1 MNRKMTN
8 PALLSHPQLKDILMA
23 VKNMKLE
30 GVAIQ
35 KIANELTRNFKS
47 PTPKKQA
54 WDTSFVLQCLEL
66 LRKSGELPPSA
77 LQVGKIGRVYYHGAL
92 LKVRKERELR
102 PNR

>member
-1 MNRKMTN
+1 MNCKMTN
-8 PALLSHPQLKDILMA
+8 SELLNHPQLKDILMA

-35 KIANELTRNFKS
+35 KIANALSRNFEP
-47 PTPKKQA
+47 PTPYRHA
-54 WDTSFVLQCLEL
+54 WESSFVIQLLEI